1 MDFLSA
7 AYFDSTITVDA
18 KVRASSTYALPA
30 VNTSNDAYSSGG
42 FESYIASGQYAAGV
56 RPGYGFHA
64 AGNFGVF
71 LYAQSGSELRIRSNT
86 GIESTL
92 WHSGNARSDSQNDT
106 RYSQI
111 GHTHAI
117 ADVTGLQT
125 ALDGKVSR
133 SPSQVD
139 WHSFSSIGLATFNTA
154 STNGPAGAGVYHGLF
169 IPHASGSSY
178 GTNIAFRNG
187 NFYIKSLEN
196 GVWGSWIKIA
206 SETFVN
212 SQGFVTSAGLSGYV
226 PNTRQVSTGAGL
238 LGGGPLSADLNLTF
252 DTTFGD
258 GRYSLA
264 SHTHT
269 ASQVTDFSTAGRALF
284 SASNGISYANVTG
297 AFSLTYG
304 SAAYTVAQGNDT
316 RIINGQA
323 AHMRWVST
331 PGEFSDIN
339 NLNKGG
345 VGTYGTPA
353 AGRPTTYGTSFTF
366 VGNSSTGDSAGG
378 AYLNQILVGT
388 TADWY
393 VRHGLGATWGTTY
406 QIWTSKQ
413 FNIAD
418 YATTSSLSGYV
429 MNNTTGLS
437 WTTAHSDGKHKF
449 HGSSTNSPTGFYH
462 VGFTATSPDAQT
474 AASVAFRNGNGY
486 FRTIEAGVV
495 GAWQQFLTT
504 ASLSGYVPA
513 TRTITINGTTLDL
526 SANRSWTIAGG
537 VGGTGTANSYAL
549 WTTGSNIGTGALSE
563 DASFVA
569 SSKGL
574 RMGYNGTSRYIET
587 YHTASIGVSYY
598 WKATGTDGWLYGY
611 LGEDFVFQNILSSAG
626 QRIFTFKANG
636 QFTSDVPTGISPF
649 GVVSTTLN
657 TNLNA
662 DLLDGLHASS
672 FASASH
678 THTASQVTDFTSAAR
693 ATISATGSISYNSA
707 TGVISGGGGSDTR
720 WISTPVNYSDI
731 NTISTSGVSSW
742 GNTATGRPS
751 AFGTML
757 SFIGASADGNLG
769 TNMWMSQLMCGTDAN
784 WFVRYGQTGI
794 IYQMWTTKQFST
806 SNVFEWN
813 LAYGWGNHASAGYAT
828 TSYVSANTYS
838 RTYIDSELSYRALS
852 GISLTGQL
860 SITGGGTLTANRTF
874 SLVNDH
880 NNPGANKL
888 YGTNGSGVKGWYD
901 QPSSGSSYSAGN
913 GIGLS
918 VSTFYVNAGNGLMQE
933 ADGLALDV
941 GWTDGRYPK
950 GGGTAF
956 RMAYWSNSNT
966 LTASSIMNDSGTQ
979 ITINGHFVVSNGIMG
994 LPNFG
999 SDPSGP
1005 IKGSIYYNTSLDR
1018 PRFYN
1023 GSSWVTL

>member
-30 VNTSNDAYSSGG
+30 VNTSNVAYSSGG
-42 FESYIASGQYAAGV
+42 FESYVANDQYTAGA

-86 GIESTL
+86 GIDNTL

-111 GHTHAI
+111 GHTHVI

-133 SPSQVD
+133 SPSQFD
-139 WHSFSSIGLATFNTA
+139 WHGFSSIGLATFNTA

-169 IPHASGSSY
+169 IPHATGSSY

-196 GVWGSWIKIA
+196 GAWGSWIKIA
-206 SETFVN
+206 SETYVN
-212 SQGFVTSAGLSGYV
+212 SQGFVTSAGLTGYV
-226 PNTRQVSTGAGL
+226 QNTRQINTGAGL
-238 LGGGPLSADLNLTF
+238 LGGGPLSADLSLTF

-258 GRYSLA
+258 ARYSLS

-269 ASQVTDFSTAGRALF
+269 AAQITDFSTAGRALF
-284 SASNGISYANVTG
+284 SVSNGISYTSGTG
-297 AFSLTYG
+297 AFALTYG
-304 SAAYTVAQGNDT
+304 TAANTVAQGNDS

-339 NLNKGG
+339 NINKGG
-345 VGTYGTPA
+345 VATYGTPA
-353 AGRPTTYGTSFTF
+353 AGRPTTYGTTFTF

-393 VRHGLGATWGTTY
+393 VRHGLGATWGATY
-406 QIWTSKQ
+406 QIWTAKQ
-413 FNIAD
+413 FNIAN
-418 YATTSSLSGYV
+418 YATTASLSDYV

-474 AASVAFRNGNGY
+474 AASLAFRNGNGY
-486 FRTIEAGVV
+486 FRTVEAGVV
-495 GAWQQFLTT
+495 GSWQQFLTS
-504 ASLSGYVPA
+504 ANLSGYVP
-513 TRTITINGTTLDL
+513 TSRTITINGVTKNL
-526 SANRSWTIAGG
+526 SANQDWGTIGG
-537 VGGTGTANSYAL
+537 SGIPGSVSDRTIPRYELSSGSFVNSSIDETVSTVDIRKSTTINKTGSSYYIQMGGLSNTLGISLYNS
-549 WTTGSNIGTGALSE
+549 TGSN
-563 DASFVA
+563 SF
-569 SSKGL
+569 
-574 RMGYNGTSRYIET
+574 TFSRYNDEF
-587 YHTASIGVSYY
+587 SFSS
-598 WKATGTDGWLYGY
+598 ATGVTIFEVKSDSLVN
-611 LGEDFVFQNILSSAG
+611 FVMPNGVAPFKVNSS
-626 QRIFTFKANG
+626 TLV
-636 QFTSDVPTGISPF
+636 TS
-649 GVVSTTLN
+649 
-657 TNLNA
+657 LNA
-662 DLLDGLHASS
+662 DLLDGQHASA

-693 ATISATGSISYNSA
+693 AAISATGSISYNSA
-707 TGVISGGGGSDTR
+707 TGVISGGGSDTR

-731 NTISTSGVSSW
+731 NTITSSGVFSW
-742 GNTATGRPS
+742 GNSAANRPS

-757 SFIGASADGNLG
+757 SFIGASPDGNLG
-769 TNMWMSQLMCGTDAN
+769 SNMWMSQLMCGTDAN
-784 WFVRYGQTGI
+784 WFVRYGQAGT
-794 IYQMWTTKQFST
+794 IYQVWTSKQF
-806 SNVFEWN
+806 NIAN
-813 LAYGWGNHASAGYAT
+813 YAT
-828 TSYVSANTYS
+828 TSYVDSNTYT
-838 RTYIDSELSYRALS
+838 RGYIDSELSIRALS

-860 SITGGGTLTANRTF
+860 SITGGGTLTASRTYQ
-874 SLVNDH
+874 LVNDSGS
-880 NNPGANKL
+880 PGANKL

-901 QPSSGSSYSAGN
+901 QPSGGGGAYSAGS

-918 VSTFYVNAGNGLMQE
+918 GSTFFVNGGTGLNQDG
-933 ADGLALDV
+933 DGLSLDV
-941 GWTDGRYPK
+941 GWTDGRYLR
-950 GGGTAF
+950 GSGTPF
-956 RMAYWSNSNT
+956 RVAYWGAGNT
-966 LTASSIMNDSGTQ
+966 LTSSSIMTDGGNQIQISGHLG
-979 ITINGHFVVSNGIMG
+979 ISNGMLI
-994 LPNFG
+994 LPPFASEPVAPVAG
-999 SDPSGP
+999 SMYFSTGNYRPR
-1005 IKGSIYYNTSLDR
+1005 YYNGTV
-1018 PRFYN
+1018 
-1023 GSSWVTL
+1023 WVNI